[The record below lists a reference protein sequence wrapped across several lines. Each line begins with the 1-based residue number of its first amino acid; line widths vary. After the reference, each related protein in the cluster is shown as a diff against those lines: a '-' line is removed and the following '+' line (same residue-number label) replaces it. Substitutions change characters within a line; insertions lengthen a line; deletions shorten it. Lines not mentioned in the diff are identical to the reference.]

1 MSEKK
6 AEYPQECKDFKAK
19 LEGYIKVLEELDFD
33 SRTARILALQEM
45 GLDITL
51 AK

>member
-19 LEGYIKVLEELDFD
+19 LEGYTKVFEELGYDKHVA
-33 SRTARILALQEM
+33 SRLALQKM
-45 GLDITL
+45 GLEITP
-51 AK
+51 K